1 MCSVNVKLSYE
12 ENLCDHLFCYSARMS
27 DAEMSAA
34 LKPYG
39 YLVIRISK

>member
-12 ENLCDHLFCYSARMS
+12 ENLCDHLLRYDVRMS
-27 DAEMSAA
+27 DDEMSAA

-39 YLVIRISK
+39 YLVVRISQ